1 MGLMSPERRL
11 IVNADDF
18 GLSAGVN
25 EGVARAHEHGIVTSA
40 SLMVRWPGAEQAASY
55 ARANPRL
62 AVGLH
67 LDLGDWFFRD
77 GSWEENYEVVPVE
90 DAEAVAREART
101 QLARFRELLG
111 RDPTHFDSHQHVH
124 TKMPEQAEAA
134 LAEVTRMLGVPVRH
148 RTPSIAYRGDFYGQT
163 NSGETIEGALTADNL
178 IAIIRALP
186 AGVSELAC
194 HPGLGMDFDSPYL
207 AEREQEVAAL
217 CDPRVRA
224 ALEQEGIALCS
235 FSQVE

>member
-1 MGLMSPERRL
+1 MPAERRL

-18 GLSAGVN
+18 GLSPGVN

-40 SLMVRWPGAEQAASY
+40 SLMVRWRAADEAASY

-67 LDLGDWFFRD
+67 LDLGDWVFRD
-77 GSWEENYEVVPVE
+77 SAWAENYQVVALE
-90 DAEAVAREART
+90 DAEAVAHEARA

-124 TKMPEQAEAA
+124 TKMPEHVEAA
-134 LAEVTRMLGVPVRH
+134 LAEVTEPVGVPVRH
-148 RTPSIAYRGDFYGQT
+148 RTPAVAYRGDFYGQT

-194 HPGLGMDFDSPYL
+194 HPGLGRDFDSPYL

-235 FSQVE
+235 FSEVV